1 MADKAQQKSQ
11 DAQEKP
17 VEAPESVRKPV
28 EAPAD
33 PQATTLKLP
42 EGVER
47 VSVATG
53 TFENGDA
60 VTPNDIELIGP
71 AVQVAEASD

>member
-1 MADKAQQKSQ
+1 MAEKAQQTK

-17 VEAPESVRKPV
+17 VEAPESARKPV
-28 EAPAD
+28 APPAEPD
-33 PQATTLKLP
+33 DTTLKLP

-53 TFENGDA
+53 TFESGDA
-60 VTPNDIELIGP
+60 VTPSDVELIRP
-71 AVQVAEASD
+71 AVQVPEASD